1 MDHDHQEEAQE
12 TVAESK
18 ESNGKGANSE
28 IIRRV
33 KRYSKLRKI
42 EEKLG
47 RARAAIREAGQVH
60 NLTSMHD
67 DPDYVPRGPIYRNPN
82 AFHRY
87 YLLVKLPSFSLFGF
101 SFDLISIVLRIL
113 LLSLCFNGSLLNVFL
128 AIVQE

>member
-1 MDHDHQEEAQE
+1 MLIKTALDHYHQEEPQE
-12 TVAESK
+12 TVHENK

-28 IIRRV
+28 TTNRV

-47 RARAAIREAGQVH
+47 RARAAIREASRVQ
-60 NLTSMHD
+60 NLTSTHD

-87 YLLVKLPSFSLFGF
+87 STCSF
-101 SFDLISIVLRIL
+101 
-113 LLSLCFNGSLLNVFL
+113 
-128 AIVQE
+128 